1 MRPRRMLLTLALPIG
16 LLTAGHGLV
25 WAAGEQPQPSTKAAD
40 KDVKSI
46 GVGAENPDADNT
58 ARNVRDRDEAAKTPE
73 TQSEN
78 ATDRNITIAIR
89 RAITSDD
96 SLSTN
101 AHNVKI
107 VTQDQVVTLR
117 GPVDSEAEKSK
128 IAAYAHKAEGVKR
141 VDNQLEIN
149 KQ

>member
-1 MRPRRMLLTLALPIG
+1 MRPRRMLLTLVLPLG

-25 WAAGEQPQPSTKAAD
+25 WAAGEQSHPST
-40 KDVKSI
+40 KDVKSV
-46 GVGAENPDADNT
+46 GVGADNPDADNT
-58 ARNVRDRDEAAKTPE
+58 ARNVRDRDESAKTPE

-89 RAITSDD
+89 RAITGDD

-107 VTQDQVVTLR
+107 VTKDQVVTLR
-117 GPVDSEAEKSK
+117 GPVDSEAEKTK
-128 IAAYAHKAEGVKR
+128 IADYAHKAQGVKR